1 MTTGLCSAH
10 AAILAVCCSA
20 LPLKAQTAPPVEPA
34 QVLLLGVYHFANP
47 GLDVVK
53 VEVADV
59 LSPTRQD
66 EILSVVAALACF
78 RPSKVAVEALPSS
91 ATRLDSLYEAYRL
104 GQHELSPNETEQLG
118 FRLAAMHEHSRVYP
132 VDYRTDFPFGA
143 LLEYAEVHDPDF
155 LIFLEE
161 DRKRMTAEDNRQQ
174 RENTVAEILNQS
186 NDPEELAL
194 SHGIYMRFARVGAGD
209 TYVGADLLSKWYER
223 NIHIFTNIQRLAR
236 SGDRILVVMGSGHA
250 PILRELITSDPDM
263 VLVDPLHYLPPA
275 RGSGAPS
282 PTGQSHCQP

>member
-10 AAILAVCCSA
+10 AAILVVCCSA

-143 LLEYAEVHDPDF
+143 LLEYAE
-155 LIFLEE
+155 
-161 DRKRMTAEDNRQQ
+161 RMTAEDNRQQ